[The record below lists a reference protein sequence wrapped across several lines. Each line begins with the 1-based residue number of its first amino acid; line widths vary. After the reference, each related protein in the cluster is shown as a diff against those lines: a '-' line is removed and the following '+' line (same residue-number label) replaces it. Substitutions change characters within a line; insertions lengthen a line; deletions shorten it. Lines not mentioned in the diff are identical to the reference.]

1 MLKGDY
7 MKNYLS
13 ERENQALEALLIYR
27 NHSEAVRECG
37 IPLRT
42 INNWMQNLI
51 LEMLTKEH

>member
-1 MLKGDY
+1 